1 MNEKYGFWL
10 TFIWKISR
18 YVGGNCWNSG
28 NNFSDFSQFFSN
40 FLIFQWATFQHF
52 TSTIGTGREQR
63 PRWRLI
69 CDTQLS
75 WVSQMRR
82 HLGLCSPK
90 IVSESQSKC
99 VPVWCSSLPV
109 WCSLLPAWWSLS
121 PAWCSSLLYKGRW
134 LVLTAHSLNNCNQIP
149 FHDLN
154 QLIVTLP
161 VVAYITEILFRI
173 S

>member
-28 NNFSDFSQFFSN
+28 NNFSDFSQFFSK
-40 FLIFQWATFQHF
+40 FSIFQWATFQHF
-52 TSTIGTGREQR
+52 TSTIGTGLEPSVTDVTSSR
-63 PRWRLI
+63 PLFSKNRKWEPIKMRAGVMQLI
-69 CDTQLS
+69 AG
-75 WVSQMRR
+75 VM
-82 HLGLCSPK
+82 
-90 IVSESQSKC
+90 
-99 VPVWCSSLPV
+99 SSLPV

-154 QLIVTLP
+154 HLIVTLP